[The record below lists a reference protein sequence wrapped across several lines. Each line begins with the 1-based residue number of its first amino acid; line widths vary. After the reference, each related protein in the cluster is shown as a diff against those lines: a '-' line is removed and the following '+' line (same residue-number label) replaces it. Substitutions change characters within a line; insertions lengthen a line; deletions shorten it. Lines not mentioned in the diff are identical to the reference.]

1 MKAKQFKEITEWQKE
16 TFGEATAKSKVIH
29 LLDEVLELK
38 IDLDNNN
45 PDIRLEY
52 ADCILLIYGSAYANG
67 MSYKDICNALDEKM
81 KINKSR
87 NWGEP
92 DENGVVNHIVK

>member
-16 TFGEATAKSKVIH
+16 TFGKATAKSKVIH

-38 IDLDNNN
+38 NDLDNNN

-52 ADCILLIYGSAYANG
+52 ADCILLIYGSAHANG
-67 MSYKDICNALDEKM
+67 MSYEDICSAVDEKM

-87 NWGEP
+87 IWGKP
-92 DENGVVNHIVK
+92 DENGVVNHIKK